1 LHVWFLDSRFRGNDL
16 IIVMPAPRA
25 TRAGCGG
32 HPVPWLHLY
41 TRMKSALADQIFHE
55 LEVHSRLE
63 QEVFYPAVEA
73 KLAAEGKDLVADS
86 LEAHHTVDTL
96 IAEFRGLEA
105 VDSQYHEKFD
115 ELRESVEEHIG
126 EEEDE
131 LLPEAL
137 EALGDKIDRLSTQM
151 QKRKEQLMASMQ

>member
-1 LHVWFLDSRFRGNDL
+1 MNAIEMLQSDHANVKNLFEQYDAAAAQASRKQD
-16 IIVMPAPRA
+16 
-25 TRAGCGG
+25 
-32 HPVPWLHLY
+32 
-41 TRMKSALADQIFHE
+41 LADRIFHE

-96 IAEFRGLEA
+96 IAELRGLDPA
-105 VDSQYHEKFD
+105 DSQYQEKFD

-137 EALGDKIDRLSTQM
+137 EALGDEIDRLSTQM
-151 QKRKEQLMASMQ
+151 QKRKEQLMASVR